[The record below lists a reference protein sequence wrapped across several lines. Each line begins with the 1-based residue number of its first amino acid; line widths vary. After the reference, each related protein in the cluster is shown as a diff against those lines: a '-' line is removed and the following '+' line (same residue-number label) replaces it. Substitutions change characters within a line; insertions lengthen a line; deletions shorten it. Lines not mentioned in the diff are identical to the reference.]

1 MNKKEIIQ
9 VSIALLI
16 MMLLFNTLIPFI
28 TGSEKALIVLSGSM
42 TPLMLPGDIIV
53 TKSVDPNELEVGDIL
68 AFRDPGGKPDTL
80 ITHRIIA
87 LKKGKELVF
96 KTKGD
101 ANKEEDNFNVTASNA
116 VGKLVFVVPFAGYL
130 PEISKSKNLYLL
142 TIILPAIIIIIDEI
156 KNLIL
161 YSNPPHARK
170 VEKERKKKA
179 RRKFYKFNGKRLVSL
194 ILISGLIFTGILSQ
208 NMGENGPAVLE
219 RENVVENSGF
229 LSLVYV
235 FTPDDSEKMLAISP
249 WYGVIPPDNET
260 QVIAPK
266 NMPVN
271 ISYMPYIL
279 PVFWIIVLAR
289 IDPYLPATVGIV
301 AYTSI
306 FTLLLC
312 PIWYQKS
319 TIGGRRK
326 KIRFRQLVTQW
337 KRNLRFVN
345 L

>member
-16 MMLLFNTLIPFI
+16 ITLLFNTLIPFI

-42 TPLMLPGDIIV
+42 TPLMLPGDIAVI
-53 TKSVDPNELEVGDIL
+53 KSVDPNELAVGDIL

-80 ITHRIIA
+80 ITHRIIS
-87 LKKGKELVF
+87 LKKDKELTF

-101 ANKEEDNFNVTASNA
+101 ANNEEDDFNVPASNA
-116 VGKLVFVVPFAGYL
+116 VGKLVFVIPFAGYL
-130 PEISKSKNLYLL
+130 PKISKSKNLYFL
-142 TIILPAIIIIIDEI
+142 TIILPATIIIIDEI
-156 KNLIL
+156 KNLTL
-161 YSNPPHARK
+161 YSNPPRARK

-179 RRKFYKFNGKRLVSL
+179 RRKFYKFNGKRLVAL
-194 ILISGLIFTGILSQ
+194 ILIIGLIFTGIVSQ
-208 NMGENGPAVLE
+208 NMGENGPAILE
-219 RENVVENSGF
+219 RKNIVENSGF
-229 LSLVYV
+229 LSLVYI
-235 FTPDDSEKMLAISP
+235 FTPEDSEKMFAINP
-249 WYGVIPPDNET
+249 WYGVVPPANET

-279 PVFWIIVLAR
+279 PVFWIIELAR
-289 IDPYLPATVGIV
+289 IDPDLPATVGV
-301 AYTSI
+301 VVYTLF
-306 FTLLLC
+306 FTLLLF

-319 TIGGRRK
+319 AIGGRRK
-326 KIRFRQLVTQW
+326 SIRFRRLFTQW